1 MTKYSNQ
8 DELKTNEGKSGVEK
22 DGDQVNKKSKVEEV
36 ESGEQVEQPADE
48 PNDDD
53 VNTDFEKNNIAID
66 VNNKPNGSNVE
77 EEDNITKDK
86 ASKSDDSKLDEKSDT
101 SKPSDTLKEP
111 PKRRFA
117 RDVKKSSESDSRKMA
132 RSLLQQKKKPGAV
145 KQKGAGHLNPQKADK
160 QAASKETSGRAEE
173 AAAVEEIEEYYIAL
187 YTVLF
192 CTLVEHV
199 VLSGRGMHTFST
211 CSTF

>member
-22 DGDQVNKKSKVEEV
+22 NGDQVNEKSKVEEV
-36 ESGEQVEQPADE
+36 ESGEQVEQSAVDAISEAPSHKL
-48 PNDDD
+48 NDDD
-53 VNTDFEKNNIAID
+53 EDTDFEKNNIAID
-66 VNNKPNGSNVE
+66 ANNKSKGSNVE

-86 ASKSDDSKLDEKSDT
+86 VSKSDDSKLDEKSDT
-101 SKPSDTLKEP
+101 SKPSDTKEP

-187 YTVLF
+187 YIVLY
-192 CTLVEHV
+192 
-199 VLSGRGMHTFST
+199 SGRTFST
-211 CSTF
+211 VW

>member
-22 DGDQVNKKSKVEEV
+22 DGDQVNEKSKVEEV
-36 ESGEQVEQPADE
+36 ESGEQVEQPADAIREAPSRE

-53 VNTDFEKNNIAID
+53 VDSDFEKNNIAID

-101 SKPSDTLKEP
+101 SKPSDIKEP

-160 QAASKETSGRAEE
+160 QAASKETGGRGEE

-187 YTVLF
+187 YIVLY
-192 CTLVEHV
+192 
-199 VLSGRGMHTFST
+199 SGRT
-211 CSTF
+211 CSTVW

>member
-8 DELKTNEGKSGVEK
+8 DELKTNEGKSVEK
-22 DGDQVNKKSKVEEV
+22 DGDQVNEKSKVEEV
-36 ESGEQVEQPADE
+36 ESGEQVEQPADAIREAPSRE

-53 VNTDFEKNNIAID
+53 VNTDFEKNNIAND
-66 VNNKPNGSNVE
+66 ANNKPNGSNVE

-101 SKPSDTLKEP
+101 SKPSDIKEP

-160 QAASKETSGRAEE
+160 QAASKETGGRGEE

-187 YTVLF
+187 YIVLY
-192 CTLVEHV
+192 
-199 VLSGRGMHTFST
+199 SGRT
-211 CSTF
+211 CSTVW

>member
-22 DGDQVNKKSKVEEV
+22 DGDQVNEKSKVEEV
-36 ESGEQVEQPADE
+36 ESGEQVEQPADAISE
-48 PNDDD
+48 APSHKPNAEDA
-53 VNTDFEKNNIAID
+53 NTDFEKNNIAID
-66 VNNKPNGSNVE
+66 VNNKPNGSNGE
-77 EEDNITKDK
+77 EEDNITKDQ

-101 SKPSDTLKEP
+101 SKLSDTKEP

-160 QAASKETSGRAEE
+160 QAASKETGGRDEE
-173 AAAVEEIEEYYIAL
+173 AAAFEEIEEYYIAL
-187 YTVLF
+187 YIVLY
-192 CTLVEHV
+192 
-199 VLSGRGMHTFST
+199 SGRT
-211 CSTF
+211 CSTVW

>member
-22 DGDQVNKKSKVEEV
+22 DGDQVNEKSKVEEV
-36 ESGEQVEQPADE
+36 ESGEQVEQPADAISE
-48 PNDDD
+48 APSHKPNDED

-66 VNNKPNGSNVE
+66 ANNKPNGSNGE

-86 ASKSDDSKLDEKSDT
+86 ASESDDSKLDEKSDT
-101 SKPSDTLKEP
+101 SKPSDTKET

-160 QAASKETSGRAEE
+160 QAASKETSGRGEE
-173 AAAVEEIEEYYIAL
+173 AAAVDEIEEYYIAL
-187 YTVLF
+187 YIVLY
-192 CTLVEHV
+192 
-199 VLSGRGMHTFST
+199 SGRT
-211 CSTF
+211 CSTV

>member
-22 DGDQVNKKSKVEEV
+22 DGDQVNEKSKVEKV
-36 ESGEQVEQPADE
+36 ESGEQVDQPADAIREAPSHE

-53 VNTDFEKNNIAID
+53 VDSDFEKNNIAID
-66 VNNKPNGSNVE
+66 ANNKPNGSNVE

-101 SKPSDTLKEP
+101 SKPSDTKEP

-160 QAASKETSGRAEE
+160 QAASKETSGRGEE

-187 YTVLF
+187 YIVLY
-192 CTLVEHV
+192 
-199 VLSGRGMHTFST
+199 SGRTCTGST
-211 CSTF
+211 V

>member
-8 DELKTNEGKSGVEK
+8 DELKTNKGKSGVEK
-22 DGDQVNKKSKVEEV
+22 DGDQVNEKSKVEEV

-48 PNDDD
+48 PNDED

-66 VNNKPNGSNVE
+66 ANNKPNGSNVE

-101 SKPSDTLKEP
+101 SKPSDTKEP

-160 QAASKETSGRAEE
+160 QAVSKETGGRGEE

-187 YTVLF
+187 YIVLY
-192 CTLVEHV
+192 
-199 VLSGRGMHTFST
+199 SGRTCTGST
-211 CSTF
+211 V

>member
-36 ESGEQVEQPADE
+36 ESGEQVEQPAVDAISE
-48 PNDDD
+48 APSHKPNDDD
-53 VNTDFEKNNIAID
+53 VDSDFEKNNIAID
-66 VNNKPNGSNVE
+66 ANNKPKGSNVE

-101 SKPSDTLKEP
+101 SKPSDIKEP

-160 QAASKETSGRAEE
+160 QAASKETGGRGEE

-187 YTVLF
+187 YIVLY
-192 CTLVEHV
+192 
-199 VLSGRGMHTFST
+199 SGRT
-211 CSTF
+211 CSTVW

>member
-22 DGDQVNKKSKVEEV
+22 DGDQVNEKSKVEEV
-36 ESGEQVEQPADE
+36 ESGEQVEQPADAISE
-48 PNDDD
+48 ASSHKPNDDD
-53 VNTDFEKNNIAID
+53 VDTDFEKNNIAID
-66 VNNKPNGSNVE
+66 ANNKSKGSNVE

-86 ASKSDDSKLDEKSDT
+86 SSKSDDSKLDEKSDT
-101 SKPSDTLKEP
+101 SKLSDTKEP

-160 QAASKETSGRAEE
+160 QAASKETGGRDEE

-187 YTVLF
+187 YIVLY
-192 CTLVEHV
+192 
-199 VLSGRGMHTFST
+199 SGRT
-211 CSTF
+211 CSRTVW

>member
-8 DELKTNEGKSGVEK
+8 DELKTNEGKSVEK
-22 DGDQVNKKSKVEEV
+22 DGDQVNEKSKVEEV
-36 ESGEQVEQPADE
+36 ESGEQVEQPADAIREAPSRE

-53 VNTDFEKNNIAID
+53 VNTDFEKNNIAND
-66 VNNKPNGSNVE
+66 ANNKPNGSNVE

-101 SKPSDTLKEP
+101 SKPSDIKEP

-145 KQKGAGHLNPQKADK
+145 KQKVAGHLNPQKADK
-160 QAASKETSGRAEE
+160 QAVSKETGGRGEE

-187 YTVLF
+187 YIVLY
-192 CTLVEHV
+192 
-199 VLSGRGMHTFST
+199 SGRT
-211 CSTF
+211 CSTVW

>member
-36 ESGEQVEQPADE
+36 ESGEQVEQPADAIREAPSRE

-66 VNNKPNGSNVE
+66 ANNKPNGSNVE
-77 EEDNITKDK
+77 EKDNITKDK

-101 SKPSDTLKEP
+101 SKPSDTKET

-160 QAASKETSGRAEE
+160 QAASKETGGRGKE

-187 YTVLF
+187 YIVLY
-192 CTLVEHV
+192 
-199 VLSGRGMHTFST
+199 SGRTFST
-211 CSTF
+211 VW

>member
-22 DGDQVNKKSKVEEV
+22 DGDQVNEKSKVEEV
-36 ESGEQVEQPADE
+36 ESGEQVEQPADAISE
-48 PNDDD
+48 APSHKPNDED
-53 VNTDFEKNNIAID
+53 VNTDFEKNNIAND
-66 VNNKPNGSNVE
+66 ANNKPNGSNVE

-101 SKPSDTLKEP
+101 SKPSDTKET

-160 QAASKETSGRAEE
+160 QAASKETSGRGEE
-173 AAAVEEIEEYYIAL
+173 AAAVDEIEEYYIAL
-187 YTVLF
+187 YIVLY
-192 CTLVEHV
+192 
-199 VLSGRGMHTFST
+199 SGRTCTGST
-211 CSTF
+211 V

>member
-22 DGDQVNKKSKVEEV
+22 DGDQVNEKSKVEKV
-36 ESGEQVEQPADE
+36 ESGEQVDQPADAIREAPSHE

-53 VNTDFEKNNIAID
+53 VDSDFEKNNIAID
-66 VNNKPNGSNVE
+66 ANNKPNGSNVE

-101 SKPSDTLKEP
+101 SKPSDIKEP

-160 QAASKETSGRAEE
+160 QAVSKETGGRGEE

-187 YTVLF
+187 YIVLY
-192 CTLVEHV
+192 
-199 VLSGRGMHTFST
+199 SGRTCTGST
-211 CSTF
+211 V

>member
-8 DELKTNEGKSGVEK
+8 DELKTIEGKSGVEK
-22 DGDQVNKKSKVEEV
+22 DVDQINEKSKVEEV
-36 ESGEQVEQPADE
+36 ESGELVEQPADAISEAPSHE
-48 PNDDD
+48 PNDND
-53 VNTDFEKNNIAID
+53 VETDFEKNNIAID
-66 VNNKPNGSNVE
+66 GINKPNDSNVE
-77 EEDNITKDK
+77 EKDNTCITKDK

-101 SKPSDTLKEP
+101 SKPSDTKEP

-145 KQKGAGHLNPQKADK
+145 KQKGPGHLNPKKADE
-160 QAASKETSGRAEE
+160 QEASKEPGGQGKE

-187 YTVLF
+187 YIVF
-192 CTLVEHV
+192 Y
-199 VLSGRGMHTFST
+199 SGRNM
-211 CSTF
+211 

>member
-22 DGDQVNKKSKVEEV
+22 DGDQVNEKSKVEKV
-36 ESGEQVEQPADE
+36 ESGEQVDQPADAIREAPSHE

-53 VNTDFEKNNIAID
+53 VDSDFEKNNIAID
-66 VNNKPNGSNVE
+66 ANNKPNGSNVE

-101 SKPSDTLKEP
+101 SKPSDIKEP

-160 QAASKETSGRAEE
+160 QAASKETGGRAEE

-187 YTVLF
+187 YIVLY
-192 CTLVEHV
+192 
-199 VLSGRGMHTFST
+199 SGRTFST
-211 CSTF
+211 VW

>member
-8 DELKTNEGKSGVEK
+8 DELKTNEGKSVEK
-22 DGDQVNKKSKVEEV
+22 DGDQVNEKSKVEEV
-36 ESGEQVEQPADE
+36 ESGEQVEQPADAIREAPSRE

-53 VNTDFEKNNIAID
+53 VDSDFEKNNIAID

-101 SKPSDTLKEP
+101 SKPSDIKEP

-160 QAASKETSGRAEE
+160 QAASKETGGRGEE

-187 YTVLF
+187 YIVLY
-192 CTLVEHV
+192 
-199 VLSGRGMHTFST
+199 SGRT
-211 CSTF
+211 CSTVW

>member
-22 DGDQVNKKSKVEEV
+22 DGDQVNEKSKVEEV
-36 ESGEQVEQPADE
+36 ESGEQVEQPAVAISKASSRE

-53 VNTDFEKNNIAID
+53 VDTDFEKNNIAID
-66 VNNKPNGSNVE
+66 ANNKPNGSNVE
-77 EEDNITKDK
+77 EKDNITKDK
-86 ASKSDDSKLDEKSDT
+86 ASQSDDSKHDEKSDT
-101 SKPSDTLKEP
+101 SKPSDTKEP

-145 KQKGAGHLNPQKADK
+145 KQKGPGHLNPQKADK
-160 QAASKETSGRAEE
+160 QEASKETGGQDKE
-173 AAAVEEIEEYYIAL
+173 AADVEEIEEYYIAL
-187 YTVLF
+187 YIVLY
-192 CTLVEHV
+192 
-199 VLSGRGMHTFST
+199 SGRNM
-211 CSTF
+211 

>member
-22 DGDQVNKKSKVEEV
+22 DGDQVNEKSKVEEV
-36 ESGEQVEQPADE
+36 ESGEQVEQPADANREAPSRE

-53 VNTDFEKNNIAID
+53 VDSDFEKNNIAID
-66 VNNKPNGSNVE
+66 ANNKPNGSNVE
-77 EEDNITKDK
+77 EEDK
-86 ASKSDDSKLDEKSDT
+86 ASKSDYSKLDDSKLDEKSDT
-101 SKPSDTLKEP
+101 SKPSDIKEP

-145 KQKGAGHLNPQKADK
+145 KQKGAGHLNSQKADK
-160 QAASKETSGRAEE
+160 QAASKETGGRGEE

-187 YTVLF
+187 YIVLY
-192 CTLVEHV
+192 
-199 VLSGRGMHTFST
+199 SGRT
-211 CSTF
+211 CSTVW

>member
-22 DGDQVNKKSKVEEV
+22 DGDQVNEKSKVEEV
-36 ESGEQVEQPADE
+36 ESGEQVEQPADAIREAPSRE

-53 VNTDFEKNNIAID
+53 VDSDFEKNNIAID

-101 SKPSDTLKEP
+101 SKPSDTKEP

-187 YTVLF
+187 YIVLY
-192 CTLVEHV
+192 
-199 VLSGRGMHTFST
+199 SGRTFST
-211 CSTF
+211 VW

>member
-22 DGDQVNKKSKVEEV
+22 DGDQVNEKSKVEEV
-36 ESGEQVEQPADE
+36 ESGEQVEQPADAISE
-48 PNDDD
+48 ASSHKPNDDD
-53 VNTDFEKNNIAID
+53 VDTDFEKNNIAID
-66 VNNKPNGSNVE
+66 ANNKPNGSNVE
-77 EEDNITKDK
+77 EKDNITKDK

-101 SKPSDTLKEP
+101 SKPSDTKEP

-145 KQKGAGHLNPQKADK
+145 KQKGASHLNPQKADK
-160 QAASKETSGRAEE
+160 QAVSKETGGRGEE

-187 YTVLF
+187 YIVLY
-192 CTLVEHV
+192 
-199 VLSGRGMHTFST
+199 SGRTFST
-211 CSTF
+211 VW

>member
-22 DGDQVNKKSKVEEV
+22 DGDQVNEKSKVEEV
-36 ESGEQVEQPADE
+36 ESGVEQPADAISE
-48 PNDDD
+48 APSHKPNDDD
-53 VNTDFEKNNIAID
+53 VDTDFEKNNIAID
-66 VNNKPNGSNVE
+66 ANNKPNGSNVE
-77 EEDNITKDK
+77 EKDNITKDK

-101 SKPSDTLKEP
+101 SNPSDTLKEH

-187 YTVLF
+187 YIVLY
-192 CTLVEHV
+192 
-199 VLSGRGMHTFST
+199 SGRTFST
-211 CSTF
+211 VW

>member
-22 DGDQVNKKSKVEEV
+22 DGDQVNEKSKVEKV
-36 ESGEQVEQPADE
+36 ESGEQVDQPADAIREAPSHE

-53 VNTDFEKNNIAID
+53 VDSDFEKNNIAID
-66 VNNKPNGSNVE
+66 ANNKPNGSNVE

-101 SKPSDTLKEP
+101 SKPSDTKEP

-160 QAASKETSGRAEE
+160 QAASKETGGRAEE

-187 YTVLF
+187 YIVLY
-192 CTLVEHV
+192 
-199 VLSGRGMHTFST
+199 SGRTFST
-211 CSTF
+211 VW